1 MLFVVAVIDVDA
13 DAITTG
19 IETCVVVLFS
29 LTWCLMFGD
38 DGVDGDIII
47 GCWLLKDNDDDDNV
61 EWDFKFEF
69 ELLLAND
76 FKW

>member
-13 DAITTG
+13 DAIATG
-19 IETCVVVLFS
+19 IEMCVVVVLFS

-47 GCWLLKDNDDDDNV
+47 GCWLLKDNV
-61 EWDFKFEF
+61 EWDFKLEF
-69 ELLLAND
+69 ELLFAND